1 MKTKIALFLT
11 LLIIAGCTSSK
22 KYLESGNFDMA
33 TKKSVAKLR
42 KKPDNEKEL
51 FVLTQA
57 FRQANLQNQ
66 ERIDFLR
73 KSGQPD
79 IWEEVFENYQTLKQ
93 RQNLVKTLP
102 QQILSAVGFQYHDYD
117 NDIIEAEKKACDY
130 YYAHGSKLLAAGD
143 KRSARQAYD
152 EFLKI
157 KRHYSDFKDV
167 NELMKKA
174 AETGTSHVILYM
186 QNNSRAYLPSD
197 FEYEFLKIS
206 LSDVNSKWVMYD
218 TKEVDGTAYDYA
230 IVVNLKVIDVSPE
243 QLKEKVWTEAKTIQ
257 DGWTYKLDSHGNVM
271 KDSLGND
278 IKEPKYIRIECY
290 LKETQQH
297 KEAVLSGKVDFYN
310 NISKNLITSE
320 NINAN
325 SVFTNGF
332 LIANGDMRALTPDTQ
347 KRLGNGP
354 LPFPSDFDMILM
366 ANEFLQKAVKDVV
379 RSKSYLIK

>member
-1 MKTKIALFLT
+1 MKTKVVFFLII
-11 LLIIAGCTSSK
+11 LIIAGCTSSK

-57 FRQANLQNQ
+57 FKQANMQNL

-79 IWEEVFENYQTLKQ
+79 IWEEVFENYKTLKQ
-93 RQNLVKTLP
+93 RQDLVKTLP
-102 QQILSAVGFQYHDYD
+102 QQILNAIGYQFHDYD
-117 NDIIEAEKKACDY
+117 NDIIDAEKKACDY
-130 YYAHGSKLLAAGD
+130 YYAHGLKLLGNKD
-143 KRSARQAYD
+143 KLSARQAYD

-167 NELMKKA
+167 NMLIKQA
-174 AETGTSHVILYM
+174 AEMGTSHVILYM
-186 QNNSRAYLPSD
+186 QNNSHAYLPND

-218 TKEVDGTAYDYA
+218 TKEVEGTAYDYA

-243 QLKEKVWTEAKTIQ
+243 HLKEKVWTEAKTIQ

-278 IKEPKYIRIECY
+278 IKEPKYIRIECH

-320 NINAN
+320 NISAN
-325 SVFTNGF
+325 SVFNNGY
-332 LIANGDMRALTPDTQ
+332 LMANGDLRALTPDTQ
-347 KRLGNGP
+347 KRLGSAP
-354 LPFPSDFDMILM
+354 MPFPSDFDMILM
-366 ANEFLQKAVKDVV
+366 ANEFLQKAVKEIV
-379 RSKSYLIK
+379 RNKSYLIK